1 MSEELI
7 QKLADEARRIEE
19 DSIFSSK
26 GHYNSG
32 ESWKR
37 VHYYIGVPTVILAAI
52 ASASAF
58 NDEGLLAGVI
68 GILVAVLTALST
80 FLDPSGKK
88 NEHYAAGAAFGSL
101 KNQARM
107 FYEIDVLK
115 NVEISELDEKLLLLA
130 KRRDDLNSGS
140 PLVSRQSY
148 LKAKSDIEGGTNTY
162 AVDKG

>member
-7 QKLADEARRIEE
+7 QKLANEARRIEE
-19 DSIFSSK
+19 DAMFSSK

-37 VHYYIGVPTVILAAI
+37 LHYYIGIPTAILAAV

-58 NDEGLLAGVI
+58 NDEGLVAGVI
-68 GILVAVLTALST
+68 GILVAVLTSLST

-107 FYEIDVLK
+107 FHEI
-115 NVEISELDEKLLLLA
+115 EILRNIELSELNESLMLLA
-130 KRRDDLNSGS
+130 NKRDDLNSTS
-140 PLVSRQSY
+140 PLISRKSY
-148 LKAKSDIEGGTNTY
+148 IKAKSDIEGGTNTY
-162 AVDKG
+162 SVDKG